1 MPGLPQRPGLLLG
14 KILAS
19 AAQSSQFQSV
29 REFGTDRQA
38 AIQYGTQMAGAES
51 QLGSQGIGVDAQRWK
66 YVKA

>member
-38 AIQYGTQMAGAES
+38 AIQYGTQMAGELWS
-51 QLGSQGIGVDAQRWK
+51 IVVFSDLIKQRPD
-66 YVKA
+66 

>member
-51 QLGSQGIGVDAQRWK
+51 VGSQGIGVDAQRWK